1 MFRLLGIGDQLVDRL
16 AREDLVRQ
24 GDAPRSAGISAF
36 EFKQKEPG
44 KSKSKAAKSPTSFL
58 RREYFQEMV
67 LDQMKQMRT
76 RLVSGDAMSLAGIH
90 HQLEL
95 LA

>member
-1 MFRLLGIGDQLVDRL
+1 MFRLLGIGDQLVDRF

-24 GDAPRSAGISAF
+24 GDAPRSAGISVS

-44 KSKSKAAKSPTSFL
+44 KSKSKAAKSPTLLL
-58 RREYFQEMV
+58 RREYPLEVV

-76 RLVSGDAMSLAGIH
+76 RLVPGDAMGLSWIH

>member
-24 GDAPRSAGISAF
+24 GDAPRSAGISAS
-36 EFKQKEPG
+36 EFKQKQPRKG
-44 KSKSKAAKSPTSFL
+44 KSKAAKSPTLLL
-58 RREYFQEMV
+58 RRKYLLEVV
-67 LDQMKQMRT
+67 LDQMEQVRT
-76 RLVSGDAMSLAGIH
+76 GRVSGDAVSLAGIH
-90 HQLEL
+90 HQLKL